1 VSSDLAKKLRL
12 GLEEL
17 ATIREQLTP
26 LISLPA
32 TSAGV
37 IERAEFL
44 AFRHLFRGVSIVL
57 IRWEKLMPL
66 LARVDQAYQQ
76 TEAEIRT
83 FVRFIE
89 AGAE

>member
-1 VSSDLAKKLRL
+1 
-12 GLEEL
+12 
-17 ATIREQLTP
+17 
-26 LISLPA
+26 
-32 TSAGV
+32 
-37 IERAEFL
+37 
-44 AFRHLFRGVSIVL
+44 
-57 IRWEKLMPL
+57 MPL